1 MSEKEYRSGFV
12 TLIGRP
18 NVGKSTLLNCLVGQ
32 KVAII
37 SDKPQTTR
45 RQIRA
50 ILTLP
55 EAQVVFVDTPGVHKP
70 RHLLGEYMVKAAL
83 ETLKEVDLIVFLLEA
98 HRPFGPGDN
107 YILER
112 LREVKT
118 PVIACLNKI
127 DLIRKEQ
134 LLPLIDELR
143 HKQEFVA
150 IVPVSALTGENADRL
165 LTVIVENLPLGP
177 QYYPP
182 GTVSDQPERVVIAEL
197 IREKILRLTREEL
210 PHGVA
215 VMVEE
220 MVPRSKDLLYIRAV
234 VFAERESHKGILI
247 GQGGQ
252 MLKKIGQLAREEI
265 EARFGQR
272 VYLDLWVK
280 VKPNWRRSEAFLRE
294 VGYKPE

>member
-1 MSEKEYRSGFV
+1 MSGQEYRSGFV
-12 TLIGRP
+12 TIIGRP

-45 RQIRA
+45 HQIRS

-55 EAQVVFVDTPGVHKP
+55 EAQIIFLDTPGVHKP

-83 ETLKEVDLIVFLLEA
+83 DALKQVDVIIFVIEA
-98 HRPFGPGDN
+98 HQPFGPGDN

-112 LREVKT
+112 LKGVGT
-118 PVIACLNKI
+118 PVIACINKI
-127 DLIRKEQ
+127 DLVRKEL

-143 HKQEFVA
+143 QKHDFAA
-150 IVPVSALTGENADRL
+150 IVPVSALTGENTERL
-165 LTVIVENLPLGP
+165 IKVIVENLPPGP

-182 GTVSDQPERVVIAEL
+182 GMVSDQPERVVIAEL
-197 IREKILRLTREEL
+197 IREKILHLTREEL

-215 VMVEE
+215 VTVEE
-220 MVPRSKDLLYIRAV
+220 MTPRPNGVLYIRALI
-234 VFAERESHKGILI
+234 FAEKESHKAILI

-265 EARFGQR
+265 EVLFGQR
-272 VYLDLWVK
+272 VYLELWVK
-280 VKPNWRRSEAFLRE
+280 IKPHWRSNETFLRQ
-294 VGYKPE
+294 VGYTPE